1 MCARARSK
9 TVFKSYVCDV
19 SSTILSSFL
28 APQRGFWINCNT
40 TRPRNSE
47 VRFPGVV
54 EEFFKGMDSPARCV
68 RCSVILLEMQ
78 QAPPSR

>member
-1 MCARARSK
+1 MGVGRARSK
-9 TVFKSYVCDV
+9 TMYKSYVCDV

-47 VRFPGVV
+47 V
-54 EEFFKGMDSPARCV
+54 KALIV
-68 RCSVILLEMQ
+68 RRTC
-78 QAPPSR
+78 A

>member
-1 MCARARSK
+1 MCVGRARSK
-9 TVFKSYVCDV
+9 TMYKSYVCDV

-47 VRFPGVV
+47 VKPLATLRTC
-54 EEFFKGMDSPARCV
+54 A
-68 RCSVILLEMQ
+68 
-78 QAPPSR
+78 